1 MNLDNASRTTKKDR
15 ARNYWNKK
23 KLNQQIERFKTISKE
38 KFNVT
43 DPTQLTEKQLKQVIK
58 LATKPF
64 TK

>member
-1 MNLDNASRTTKKDR
+1 MRLDNASRTTKKDR
-15 ARNYWNKK
+15 SINYWNKK